1 MAQTELKTDNHV
13 GGEGTKAIS
22 EGLQVNKTLKG
33 LFLGSVQAKNK
44 REMTKK
50 MNE

>member
-1 MAQTELKTDNHV
+1 MTQTELMADNHV

-33 LFLGSVQAKNK
+33 LFLDSEEEK
-44 REMTKK
+44 
-50 MNE
+50 